1 MRNTL
6 TAIILAAFATTGATQ
21 VDLIKSLEGNKSE
34 NALEGFQFQ
43 PIVDLEVMP
52 VENQGASG
60 TCWSYCSSSFLES
73 EMIRMGKEPVD
84 LSEMYTVRK
93 VYEEK
98 AVNYVR
104 MHGAYNFGQGGALP
118 DVIQMYGKYGAVPE
132 EAYTGLNYG
141 TDVNKHSEMET
152 MLKAMLDAVVS
163 NPNKQL
169 SPVWKEAIAGVLDA
183 YLGDYPSEFEYKG
196 KKYTPKTFAEQVIG
210 VKAEDYVQIS
220 SFMEHPLYKPFI
232 MLVPDNWTFGSTFNV
247 GLTDLTAIIDHALRE
262 GYSVSWAADVS
273 EKYFS
278 WKNGIAY
285 VPVKEFTEMNDE
297 ERMSMFKG
305 PRQERAITPEMRQE
319 AYDNYTT
326 TDDHGMHIVGLV
338 KDQSGKEWYKVKN
351 SWGESNDHKG
361 YLYVS
366 KAFVQF
372 KTTAILLH
380 KGGIPKEIRKKLDI

>member
-1 MRNTL
+1 MRNAL
-6 TAIILAAFATTGATQ
+6 TAIIFAGFATASLAQ

-34 NALEGFQFQ
+34 NAVEGFQFQ
-43 PIVDLEVMP
+43 PIVDLEVLP

-84 LSEMYTVRK
+84 LSEMFTVRK

-141 TDVNKHSEMET
+141 TDVNKHSEMEA

-169 SPVWKEAIAGVLDA
+169 SPVWKEAIAAVLDA
-183 YLGDYPSEFEYKG
+183 YLGDYPAEFEYKG

-210 VKAEDYVQIS
+210 VKADDYVQVS
-220 SFMEHPLYKPFI
+220 SFQEHPLYKPFI
-232 MLVPDNWTFGSTFNV
+232 MLVPDNWTFGPTYNV
-247 GLTDLTAIIDHALRE
+247 QLAEMTDIIDHALRE
-262 GYSVSWAADVS
+262 GYSISWAADVS

-278 WKNGIAY
+278 WKNGVAY

-305 PRQERAITPEMRQE
+305 PKPERTITPEMRQE

-338 KDQSGKEWYKVKN
+338 KDQNGKEWYKVKN

-361 YLYVS
+361 YLFAS